1 MNEIVVGIDGSTTAH
16 RAAVRAAELAMKFDR
31 PLHLVMAVSMT
42 VYADMG
48 AGVAPML
55 NDAIAAAGATVQAAE
70 TEFAYAGVVTSAV
83 VARDPASA
91 LCDEAERLGASI
103 IVVGNKRV
111 QGISRVLGSIAGG
124 VAKMAP
130 CDVYIVHTF

>member
-83 VARDPASA
+83 VARDAASA